1 MIELIR
7 LVLPYL
13 LALFYVVKGTK
24 EPLYFLGIPFL
35 MFMSDSIFFE
45 GAKLFHNPG
54 SIDYALMFIWLL
66 GLWIISNSIYK
77 HNGKNEIIKVKSLD
91 FPDYCIIGLML
102 ISFAGYIITSI
113 NYIDITNVFT

>member
-45 GAKLFHNPG
+45 NAKFFQSPG

-66 GLWIISNSIYK
+66 GLWIISKNIHK
-77 HNGKNEIIKVKSLD
+77 HKEKKEIIKVKSLD
-91 FPDYCIIGLML
+91 FPDYCIIGL
-102 ISFAGYIITSI
+102 I
-113 NYIDITNVFT
+113 